1 MEIRLPACRCGKL
14 GEDAKVPLI
23 LLLRIPLAASLIIFV
38 PPMRKMSH
46 KTASYSGF
54 QTDLANTR
62 ETWKLVPKLLYFAT
76 RALDT
81 AAVILCVPLHLC
93 PLIAS
98 MISTPK

>member
-1 MEIRLPACRCGKL
+1 MEIRLPACRRGKL
-14 GEDAKVPLI
+14 GEDVKVPLI

-38 PPMRKMSH
+38 PPMHKMSH

-62 ETWKLVPKLLYFAT
+62 ETWKLVPKLPYFAT

-81 AAVILCVPLHLC
+81 KAVI
-93 PLIAS
+93 
-98 MISTPK
+98 

>member
-1 MEIRLPACRCGKL
+1 MEIRLPACRRGKL

-23 LLLRIPLAASLIIFV
+23 LLLRIPLAASLIIFA
-38 PPMRKMSH
+38 PPMHKMIMSH

-62 ETWKLVPKLLYFAT
+62 EIWKLVPKLPYFAT

-81 AAVILCVPLHLC
+81 TAVILKHRFYRGFL
-93 PLIAS
+93 
-98 MISTPK
+98 

>member
-23 LLLRIPLAASLIIFV
+23 LLLRIPLAASLIIFA
-38 PPMRKMSH
+38 PPMHKMSH
-46 KTASYSGF
+46 KTTSYSGF

-62 ETWKLVPKLLYFAT
+62 ETWKLVPKLPYFAT

-81 AAVILCVPLHLC
+81 KAVI
-93 PLIAS
+93 
-98 MISTPK
+98 